1 MLVSTSLR
9 AYVNCQSVLE
19 DSVIEIQGRQLLT
32 DLILFDMEEFDV
44 ILGMDWLSSYNA
56 CVECFRKELISRP

>member
-1 MLVSTSLR
+1 MPVFTSLR
-9 AYVNCQSVLE
+9 DYVNCQSVLE

-44 ILGMDWLSSYNA
+44 ILGM
-56 CVECFRKELISRP
+56 E